1 MSDNET
7 RNSGSTL
14 TGEKAGEWALSALQR
29 IQGLGLKP
37 SPQVYELWFRYFEG
51 DPEIVRAIDSHSGK
65 IDEAVCEKFYRR
77 YLHDLTIDAAVRK
90 VSEQLQSS
98 IGELAE
104 MLGSMR
110 SATEGYGD
118 TLDDATS
125 KIKNITSIDELGQVV
140 SSIVS
145 DTKKMV
151 KKNQELEVQLVNSS
165 RQVTELRTNLD
176 SIRKEMMT
184 DALTGLSNRKAFD
197 IQVKECIENAT
208 MSASPLTM
216 LLLDIDLFKNF
227 NDSFGHQV
235 GDQVLRLVART
246 LTDNVKGR
254 DIAARYGGE
263 EFAILLPDTPAAAG
277 MRVAESL
284 RKSMESRDIVNKATN
299 QSLGRITLSIG
310 VAEYAPGESIEEI
323 VTRADAA
330 LYDAK
335 RTGRNK
341 VVAAK
346 AI

>member
-1 MSDNET
+1 
-7 RNSGSTL
+7 
-14 TGEKAGEWALSALQR
+14 
-29 IQGLGLKP
+29 
-37 SPQVYELWFRYFEG
+37 
-51 DPEIVRAIDSHSGK
+51 
-65 IDEAVCEKFYRR
+65 
-77 YLHDLTIDAAVRK
+77 
-90 VSEQLQSS
+90 
-98 IGELAE
+98 
-104 MLGSMR
+104 
-110 SATEGYGD
+110 
-118 TLDDATS
+118 
-125 KIKNITSIDELGQVV
+125 
-140 SSIVS
+140 
-145 DTKKMV
+145 
-151 KKNQELEVQLVNSS
+151 
-165 RQVTELRTNLD
+165 
-176 SIRKEMMT
+176 
-184 DALTGLSNRKAFD
+184 
-197 IQVKECIENAT
+197 
-208 MSASPLTM
+208 M